1 MRFFVETYGCT
12 MNQGE
17 GQEMER
23 KLDHMGHEVSCTA
36 EEAEVVLVNTC
47 TVIEATELKVLKRMR
62 QLRNEGKVIVVTGC
76 MASVQADEVLRK
88 VPDAL
93 IIPPARY
100 PDFETLIESRFGA
113 VDARPAVPK
122 IKGITA
128 IVPISQGCLGS
139 CSYCITRLARGSL
152 VSRPP
157 EQVLAQIN
165 EALGAGA
172 KEIYLTCQDTGCYG
186 YDLGTSFAEL
196 LRNVCQLEGEFR
208 TRAGMMNPDSLK
220 DIIGPLAEA
229 FRNEKV
235 YKFLHLPV
243 QSGSDEALR
252 RMKRAYTV
260 GEFEDL
266 VSRFRKIIPKLTL
279 STDVIA
285 GFPGE
290 TEKEH
295 VATLELLR
303 RVKPNIVNV
312 TRFSARPGTDALTM
326 DDQVVS
332 RLSKERSREMARLR
346 FEIAKEINEQRVG
359 EETYALVSE
368 QGKGDSLIC
377 RDSSYTPIVI
387 KERAILGEL
396 KELEVV
402 GYAATHLFG
411 RLV

>member
-1 MRFFVETYGCT
+1 
-12 MNQGE
+12 
-17 GQEMER
+17 
-23 KLDHMGHEVSCTA
+23 
-36 EEAEVVLVNTC
+36 
-47 TVIEATELKVLKRMR
+47 MR
-62 QLRNEGKVIVVTGC
+62 QLRNEGKGIVVTGC

-93 IIPPARY
+93 VIPPARY
-100 PDFETLIESRFGA
+100 PDFETLVESRFGA
-113 VDARPAVPK
+113 MDTRSAALK

-128 IVPISQGCLGS
+128 IVPISQGCQGS

-152 VSRPP
+152 VSRPL
-157 EQVLAQIN
+157 EQVLAQVK

-196 LRNVCQLEGEFR
+196 LRNVCRLEGEFR

-266 VSRFRKIIPKLTL
+266 VSRFRRVIPKLTL
-279 STDVIA
+279 STDVIT

-295 VATLELLR
+295 VATMELLR
-303 RVKPNIVNV
+303 RIRPNIVNV
-312 TRFSARPGTDALTM
+312 TRFSARPGTDALAM

-359 EETYALVSE
+359 EKTYALVSE
-368 QGKGDSLIC
+368 KGKGDSLIC
-377 RDSSYTPIVI
+377 RDPLYTPIVI
-387 KERAILGEL
+387 KEHAILGEL

-402 GYAATHLFG
+402 GHAATHLFG